1 MLLKTSNGDKTSY
14 VASSNGKGKKSI
26 SSRIHRKTLRIATKP
41 SSGKRVHVGKRIS
54 LGKNQKNF
62 NASLPPTTSS
72 LCDNSNDS
80 GLGFDHHESQHII
93 QQLHSINGSGNSQNM
108 ALTTAA
114 NNINSSANY
123 QRSMNTIRYGEI
135 TQANYASNTPSPT
148 SPTSS
153 SFVRQNSETSKN
165 KHCIQLGA
173 GKKIKSVIKKPF
185 MPVKNTNH
193 LTLKNETEDT
203 CGDDFFSTHVQ
214 KNIMNNTISS
224 PTNLT
229 YSSVTSPS
237 ERNSSSSSPSS
248 NRSSPEITNNLQ
260 LSNNTETSDTP
271 EEVHSTS
278 TSSLSS
284 LQNQN
289 HSSVSSDEK
298 IQLQIITQPEQ
309 QHRARYQTEG
319 SRGAVKDK
327 SGNGFPV
334 VKLNGY
340 SKPAVLQVFIG
351 NDVGKVS
358 PHIFYQACKVS
369 GKNSTPCNEVKVD
382 GTMVIEIEIKP
393 ENDMTV
399 ICDCVGILKE
409 RNVDVEHRL
418 GKNNTLAAVTRN
430 KKKSTK
436 CRMIFR
442 TKINEDAEYSEV
454 LQICSN
460 TITCTQP
467 PGVPEICKKSLDSYN
482 FGGGKELF
490 IIGKNFLKDTKVTF
504 TRYDENGRQM
514 KKIWEETVLPDK
526 EYLQQTHLICTIPA
540 YPEEITEPV
549 QVQMYVT
556 SSNKKSEP
564 HTFIYTPFKHYR
576 SVPQSPSIDALNNI
590 GFSTI
595 NQQDLSPTSTT
606 NSHVLS
612 LTWNEP
618 QGSSPENIMP
628 PPSSRKPSFSKSL
641 SEISTNDSTK
651 INSPNELQQQQET
664 TTSSPTTIQ
673 PIQQASVV
681 KEMIY
686 SDSTMLDVTGQC
698 FLNPSAT
705 SNLMN
710 STQVGQSLLEHDFQV
725 VHHIKSEQNQDQL
738 QNVVTN
744 DIMPPPSQQQPSQA
758 SELNSVQQQQVVE
771 NFINMICAQVEPT
784 IVQQNTD
791 NIINHHHLN
800 QDLIMNQASNN
811 VVVGPTN
818 NDHANMMSAI
828 STSQPMIC
836 EQNIMS
842 VQLSDGTNIIPL
854 NTLDAS
860 INNDTTSNTSLISN
874 AVSEAAAETQFVVK
888 QMIANVAAEILSEN
902 PNETQSS
909 INNFISS
916 TLGGTESTQ
925 QQTPITSSQQ
935 QLQEIIA
942 QEFMAPVMIKK
953 EENDGQPQNALISDP
968 ASNNPSSSNMTQP
981 FSPTPADF
989 NLTSMSESDLISF
1002 INPSVFI

>member
-123 QRSMNTIRYGEI
+123 QRSMNTI
-135 TQANYASNTPSPT
+135 S
-148 SPTSS
+148 
-153 SFVRQNSETSKN
+153 
-165 KHCIQLGA
+165 
-173 GKKIKSVIKKPF
+173 
-185 MPVKNTNH
+185 
-193 LTLKNETEDT
+193 
-203 CGDDFFSTHVQ
+203 
-214 KNIMNNTISS
+214 TISS

-828 STSQPMIC
+828 STSQPMIY
-836 EQNIMS
+836 
-842 VQLSDGTNIIPL
+842 
-854 NTLDAS
+854 AS

>member
-1 MLLKTSNGDKTSY
+1 ME
-14 VASSNGKGKKSI
+14 KGKSPFFNSTV

-41 SSGKRVHVGKRIS
+41 SSGKRVHIGKRIS

-62 NASLPPTTSS
+62 NASFPPTTSSS

-93 QQLHSINGSGNSQNM
+93 HQQHPINGGNLQTM
-108 ALTTAA
+108 TLTTDA
-114 NNINSSANY
+114 NNVSTNANY

-135 TQANYASNTPSPT
+135 SQANYAPTTTSPT
-148 SPTSS
+148 SPTSSSSS
-153 SFVRQNSETSKN
+153 SFVRQNSESSKN

-214 KNIMNNTISS
+214 KNKLNNTISS

-229 YSSVTSPS
+229 YSSATSPS
-237 ERNSSSSSPSS
+237 ERNSSSSSPTTSS

-260 LSNNTETSDTP
+260 LSTNLASESS
-271 EEVHSTS
+271 ESLEAVHSTS
-278 TSSLSS
+278 PSLLSS

-289 HSSVSSDEK
+289 HSAVSSDGK

-340 SKPAVLQVFIG
+340 SKPAILQVFIG

-369 GKNSTPCNEVKVD
+369 GKNSTPCNEAKVD

-418 GKNNTLAAVTRN
+418 GKNNTITATVTRN

-442 TKINEDAEYSEV
+442 TKINEDTEYSEV

-467 PGVPEICKKSLDSYN
+467 PGVPEICKKSLDSYSCR
-482 FGGGKELF
+482 GGKELF

-514 KKIWEETVLPDK
+514 KKIWEETVFPDK
-526 EYLQQTHLICTIPA
+526 EYLQQTHLICRIPA

-549 QVQMYVT
+549 QVQIYVT

-564 HTFIYTPFKHYR
+564 HTFIYIPFKHYR
-576 SVPQSPSIDALNNI
+576 SPSIDGLNNI

-606 NSHVLS
+606 NPHVLS
-612 LTWNEP
+612 LAWNEP

-628 PPSSRKPSFSKSL
+628 PPISRKPSFSKSL
-641 SEISTNDSTK
+641 SEISTNDTK
-651 INSPNELQQQQET
+651 INSPNELQQQET

-686 SDSTMLDVTGQC
+686 SDSTMLDVTRQC
-698 FLNPSAT
+698 FLNPSTA

-710 STQVGQSLLEHDFQV
+710 STQVGQTLLEHDFQV

-738 QNVVTN
+738 QNVATN
-744 DIMPPPSQQQPSQA
+744 DIMPPPSQQPSQA

-791 NIINHHHLN
+791 NIISHHHLN
-800 QDLIMNQASNN
+800 QDLMMNQATNN
-811 VVVGPTN
+811 VVVGQTN
-818 NDHANMMSAI
+818 NDHASMMSAI
-828 STSQPMIC
+828 STQPMIC

-860 INNDTTSNTSLISN
+860 INNDTASNTTLISN
-874 AVSEAAAETQFVVK
+874 AVSEAAAETQAVVK

-916 TLGGTESTQ
+916 TLGGPESTQ

-942 QEFMAPVMIKK
+942 QELMTPVMIKK
-953 EENDGQPQNALISDP
+953 EENDGQPQNVQHALISDST
-968 ASNNPSSSNMTQP
+968 SNNPSSSNMTQP